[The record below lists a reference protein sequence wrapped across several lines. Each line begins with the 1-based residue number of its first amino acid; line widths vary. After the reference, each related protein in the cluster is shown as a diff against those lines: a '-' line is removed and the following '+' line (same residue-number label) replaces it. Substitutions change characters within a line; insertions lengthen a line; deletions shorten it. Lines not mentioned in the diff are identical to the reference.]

1 MRNVCHILLTLCLLI
16 ASVVGVAHMPTTAN
30 AMPSSHFGVSE
41 SSMDQMMAEC
51 EDCTSPGQF
60 DASCDVI
67 CAVPVVVA
75 RNDLI
80 ENILTET
87 RLHILPVA
95 NRADGLSRS
104 PELSPPRLLS

>member
-1 MRNVCHILLTLCLLI
+1 MRNVCHIVLTLCLLI

-30 AMPSSHFGVSE
+30 AMPSGHYVMSA

-51 EDCTSPGQF
+51 EDCTSPGQI

-67 CAVPVVVA
+67 CAVPFMVA

-80 ENILTET
+80 ENTLTET

-95 NRADGLSRS
+95 NRADGMTRS